1 MELSEYKQLFLSEA
15 DEILNASNNI
25 LVKLEKEPLNRNL
38 LNDLFRQSHTL
49 KSMAQSMGYD
59 EIAQLTHSMEA
70 TLSLLRAGTLIA
82 EKSTVDLL
90 FKSLDALGE
99 LVAVVKGGKS
109 KKVEVVPLVE
119 RFEKVSSSV
128 ANVEREPSAE
138 RRESSSQDKNE
149 RMPEGEKHGEVKSVR
164 IPLAKLDNL
173 MDIAGELSISKIRL
187 VQAAQALENSALEE
201 AVGQISRLT
210 SQLQDQTMQIRLVP
224 LEYIFTPYPRL
235 VRDMAASQH
244 KEVDLIV
251 EGGEIGLDRS
261 IQNEINEPLLHIL
274 KNAVIHGIEEPE
286 ERERLKKHRRGKIK
300 LIAKRERNFVRIELS
315 DDGQGIDI
323 NGIKVTALSSGII
336 TKEEFSALSPKET
349 VMLITYPGFSKAKK
363 VTEAA
368 GRGIGLNASRIKV
381 ESLGGTLSIDTKPNQ
396 GTVFSIKLP
405 LTMAIVQALL
415 VDIENE
421 AYCIPLSYIAETIR
435 VLPEEIKTIEHNE
448 MISYRGMVLPV
459 VRLRDRLGFERD
471 ERRIMKEEEMIHRL
485 SGRDEQSS
493 ITPSISIVIVE
504 AASKKA
510 GLVVDSLLGQQ
521 DVVVKPLTGILSAM
535 KNLSGATILGTGK
548 VALIVDVP
556 SLF

>member
-15 DEILNASNNI
+15 EEILNASNNV
-25 LVKLEKEPLNRNL
+25 LVKLEKEPSNTDL

-49 KSMAQSMGYD
+49 KSMAQSMGYE
-59 EIAQLTHSMEA
+59 EIAGLTHSMEA
-70 TLSLLRAGTLIA
+70 TLSLLRAETLTA
-82 EKSTVDLL
+82 EKPTVDLL
-90 FKSLDALGE
+90 FRSLDALGE
-99 LVAVVKGGKS
+99 LIEAVKEGKE
-109 KKVEVVPLVE
+109 KKVEVAHLAE
-119 RFEKVSSSV
+119 RFEEISSSV
-128 ANVEREPSAE
+128 NKGERKPSAE
-138 RRESSSQDKNE
+138 MRKSSSHDKGE
-149 RMPEGEKHGEVKSVR
+149 HAPKGEKHGEVQAIR

-173 MDIAGELSISKIRL
+173 MDIAGELSINKIRL
-187 VQAAQALENSALEE
+187 VQAAQAVENTSLEE

-210 SQLQDQTMQIRLVP
+210 SQLQDQMMQIRLVP

-235 VRDMAASQH
+235 VRDMAANQH

-261 IQNEINEPLLHIL
+261 IQDEINEPLLHLL
-274 KNAVIHGIEEPE
+274 KNAVTHGIEETE
-286 ERERLKKHRRGKIK
+286 EREKRGKQRRGKIK
-300 LIAKRERNFVRIELS
+300 LTAKRDRNFVLIELS
-315 DDGQGIDI
+315 DDGRGIEI
-323 NGIKVTALSSGII
+323 NEIKNTALKSGII
-336 TKEEFSALSPKET
+336 TKEGLSALSPKELVT
-349 VMLITYPGFSKAKK
+349 LITYPGFSRAKK

-368 GRGIGLNASRIKV
+368 GRGVGLNASRIKV
-381 ESLGGTLSIDTKPNQ
+381 ESLGGTLNIDTEPNQ

-435 VLPEEIKTIEHNE
+435 VLPEEIKAIEHNE
-448 MISYRGMVLPV
+448 MISYRDTVLPL
-459 VRLRDRLGFERD
+459 VRLRDRLGFEGK
-471 ERRIMKEEEMIHRL
+471 ERQTTKERETVHH
-485 SGRDEQSS
+485 SGRIERSS
-493 ITPSISIVIVE
+493 IIPHISLVVVE
-504 AASKKA
+504 AGSKKA

-535 KNLSGATILGTGK
+535 KNISGATILGTGK